1 MHGGTVFG
9 LCASW
14 CGTCRGWE
22 AVLARAAQAAGW
34 AAHYVDVEVHDALVE
49 AVDVEDFPT
58 VLLVDAQGTPRFA
71 GTVLPHGQTLT
82 RLMQAVAAGG
92 LPGVSEPSWLAAAE
106 RLMAAKA
113 ALPQPVAG
121 A

>member
-22 AVLARAAQAAGW
+22 AVLASTALAADW
-34 AAHYVDVEVHDALVE
+34 VAHYVDVEAHDALLQ

-58 VLLVDAQGTPRFA
+58 VVLVDAQGTPRFA
-71 GTVLPHGQTLT
+71 GTVLPHGSTLA
-82 RLMQAVAAGG
+82 RLMQAVAAGS
-92 LPGVSEPSWLAAAE
+92 LPAVSEPSWLAATE
-106 RLMAAKA
+106 RLMVARA
-113 ALPQPVAG
+113 ALPKPA
-121 A
+121 AD